1 MTKVIAAQPLAHT
14 QLLLSFSNGEQRL
27 FDASAYL
34 DKGIFTQLR
43 DPDYFDRV
51 RVVAGH
57 VEWPGGQDFSPDTLY
72 LRSVPTAAREPGRA
86 RGTLE
91 IIADDDEHLRDFGDY
106 MP

>member
-1 MTKVIAAQPLAHT
+1 MSPRIATVKPLPQAR
-14 QLLLSFSNGEQRL
+14 LLLGFSNGEQRL

-51 RVVAGH
+51 RVVGGH

-72 LRSVPTAAREPGRA
+72 QRSDPTATPCDPARDMQ
-86 RGTLE
+86 GT
-91 IIADDDEHLRDFGDY
+91 A
-106 MP
+106 

>member
-1 MTKVIAAQPLAHT
+1 MSPRIATVKPLPQAR
-14 QLLLSFSNGEQRL
+14 LLLGFSNGEQRL

-51 RVVAGH
+51 RFVGGH

-72 LRSVPTAAREPGRA
+72 LRSDPTATPCVPARNLQ
-86 RGTLE
+86 GT
-91 IIADDDEHLRDFGDY
+91 A
-106 MP
+106 

>member
-1 MTKVIAAQPLAHT
+1 MSPRIATVKPLPQAR
-14 QLLLSFSNGEQRL
+14 LLLGFSNGEQRL

-51 RVVAGH
+51 RVVGGH

-72 LRSVPTAAREPGRA
+72 LRSDPTATPCDPARNMQGKA
-86 RGTLE
+86 
-91 IIADDDEHLRDFGDY
+91 
-106 MP
+106 

>member
-1 MTKVIAAQPLAHT
+1 MSPRIATVKPLPQAR
-14 QLLLSFSNGEQRL
+14 LLLGFSNGEQRL

-51 RVVAGH
+51 RVVGGH

-72 LRSVPTAAREPGRA
+72 LRSDPTAAPCDPA
-86 RGTLE
+86 RNMQGT
-91 IIADDDEHLRDFGDY
+91 A
-106 MP
+106 

>member
-1 MTKVIAAQPLAHT
+1 MSPRIATVKPLPQAR
-14 QLLLSFSNGEQRL
+14 LLLGFSNGEQRL

-51 RVVAGH
+51 RVVGGH

-72 LRSVPTAAREPGRA
+72 LRSVPTATPCDPARNMQ
-86 RGTLE
+86 GT
-91 IIADDDEHLRDFGDY
+91 A
-106 MP
+106 